1 MSEKNELER
10 TIEFALR
17 GAPELKLEEKRKWLG
32 EFRERIILGLTPEQV
47 QKIEAIQVVREG
59 LRDPMAE
66 MLIVNNNIP
75 MKITAKYMQLAKEMN
90 KEYKSVATEHQEAM
104 GLVVASRRA
113 VDREEVVPE
122 IKELP
127 EKFKHI
133 RHKELCS
140 ECYEE
145 LEKIA
150 PEMAKEFKKLT
161 FLDKMIGLYC
171 GACKKDID
179 GGPLM

>member
-1 MSEKNELER
+1 MSKKNELER
-10 TIEFALR
+10 TIEFALK
-17 GAPELKLEEKRKWLG
+17 GAPQLKPEEKRKWLG

-47 QKIEAIQVVREG
+47 QKVEAIHVVREG
-59 LRDPMAE
+59 LKDPMAE
-66 MLIVNNNIP
+66 MLILNNKVA
-75 MKITAKYMQLAKEMN
+75 METTVKYMKLAKEMN
-90 KEYKSVATEHQEAM
+90 KEYKSIATEYEEAM

-113 VDREEVVPE
+113 VDREKVVPE

-127 EKFKHI
+127 GKFKHI

-145 LEKIA
+145 LENID

-161 FLDKMIGLYC
+161 FLDNMIGLYC